1 MTKLKNRLNELEI
14 KIAHQEQQINDLSD
28 MVSEQWTMIERLGG
42 QLTKTNSRIE
52 SLENNPQIEQSSLLD
67 EKPPHY

>member
-1 MTKLKNRLNELEI
+1 MTELKNRLNELEI

-42 QLTKTNSRIE
+42 QLIKANSRIE
-52 SLENNPQIEQSSLLD
+52 SLENNPQIEKSSLLD

>member
-1 MTKLKNRLNELEI
+1 MTELKNRLNELEI

>member
-1 MTKLKNRLNELEI
+1 MTDLKNRLNELEI

-42 QLTKTNSRIE
+42 QLTKANSRIE
-52 SLENNPQIEQSSLLD
+52 SLENNPQIEKSSLLD

>member
-1 MTKLKNRLNELEI
+1 MTDLKNRLNELEI

-42 QLTKTNSRIE
+42 QLTKANSRIE
-52 SLENNPQIEQSSLLD
+52 SLENNPQLEKHNLLD

>member
-42 QLTKTNSRIE
+42 QLTKANSRIE

>member
-1 MTKLKNRLNELEI
+1 MTELKDRLNELEI

-42 QLTKTNSRIE
+42 QLTKANSRIE
-52 SLENNPQIEQSSLLD
+52 SLENNPQIEKSSLLD

>member
-1 MTKLKNRLNELEI
+1 MTELKNRLNELEI

-42 QLTKTNSRIE
+42 RLTKANSRIE